1 MKNRITIFAMS
12 LLLTGA
18 ATATP
23 RTAAPVRLP
32 AGYTL
37 ETIEIPANIT
47 LGVGGMAFT
56 PKGDLLI
63 CTREGEVW
71 RYREGTWSRF
81 AYGLHEA
88 LGLYVDPKT
97 SEVWVMQ
104 RPELTKLIDEDGDG
118 KADVY
123 QTVNADWGLSDNYH
137 EYAFGPVRDE
147 DGNFYGTLNTT
158 LSWAG
163 WAKSDRW
170 DIGRVH
176 DSKMGRAAPYR
187 GWCFQITPAGKFVPY
202 ASGLRS
208 PAGITIN
215 KHGEIFYTDNQGDWN
230 CTSSL
235 HQVIKGRFYGHPSS
249 LMDHPDFAGKNLN
262 RVTEEE
268 FDHLR
273 QRPAIYL
280 PHGELASSPG
290 EPVFNE
296 TGGKFGP
303 FEGQLFI
310 GDQTKSNMMRAS
322 LERVGG
328 EYQGVVF
335 DFADPLQCGVIRS
348 RFANDGSLW
357 IGQTGRGWRSV
368 GEKTFG
374 LQRIRWDGRTIPMEM
389 QTVSLTKTGF
399 RIQFTKAINRGVAGN
414 PANYAVKHWG
424 YIYQAEYGSPK
435 VGLTELTPTSVKV
448 SADNMSVEL
457 ELPLVKE
464 RVYQLTLINFADE
477 GGTPMTN
484 PSGYYTLNRLRE

>member
-1 MKNRITIFAMS
+1 MKNSIAIFAMS
-12 LLLTGA
+12 LLLAGA
-18 ATATP
+18 ATAAP
-23 RTAAPVRLP
+23 RAAAPVRLP

-71 RYREGTWSRF
+71 RYREGVWSRF
-81 AYGLHEA
+81 AQGLHEA
-88 LGLYVDPKT
+88 LGLYVEPKT
-97 SEVWVMQ
+97 GEVWVMQ

-147 DGNFYGTLNTT
+147 EGNFYGTLNTT
-158 LSWAG
+158 LSWPG

-202 ASGLRS
+202 ASGMRS

-215 KHGEIFYTDNQGDWN
+215 KRGEIFYTDNQGDWN

-235 HQVIKGRFYGHPSS
+235 HQVIKGRFYGQPSS
-249 LMDHPDFAGKNLN
+249 LMDHPDFAGRNLN
-262 RVTEEE
+262 RVSEEE

-280 PHGELASSPG
+280 PHGELSSSPG
-290 EPVFNE
+290 EPVFDE

-303 FEGQLFI
+303 FEGQVFI
-310 GDQTKSNMMRAS
+310 GDQTKSNIMRAS

-348 RFANDGSLW
+348 RFASDGSLW

-374 LQRIRWDGRTIPMEM
+374 LQRIRWDGRTVPMEM

-399 RIQFTKAINRGVAGN
+399 RIQFTKAINRDVAGN
-414 PANYAVKHWG
+414 PANYAIKHWG

-448 SADNMSVEL
+448 LADNMSVEL

-464 RVYQLTLINFADE
+464 RVYQLTLLNITDKDGA
-477 GGTPMTN
+477 PMTN